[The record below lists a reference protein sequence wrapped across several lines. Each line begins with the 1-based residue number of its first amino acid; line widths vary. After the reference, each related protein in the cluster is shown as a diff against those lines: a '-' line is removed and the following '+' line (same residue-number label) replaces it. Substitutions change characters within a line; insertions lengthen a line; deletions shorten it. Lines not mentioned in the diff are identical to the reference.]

1 MVLQNRVTAMGSES
15 SSARTAAMSAREKSA
30 GAAAEGLLIMNSM
43 LLTKSSYIYIKRE
56 RERECVCATNIYV
69 SNTNYSK

>member
-1 MVLQNRVTAMGSES
+1 MGSES

-30 GAAAEGLLIMNSM
+30 GAAVEGLWIMNSM
-43 LLTKSSYIYIKRE
+43 LLTKSSYIYKE